1 MFKTAVFKVYNP
13 SERKRSM
20 LGNVLRL
27 AHLAYGRLLTRFKPN
42 AAKLGRLTKMP
53 KMQGRREFQA
63 ASHRRTVRATFNLP
77 VAAELDAYL
86 RTSVE

>member
-1 MFKTAVFKVYNP
+1 
-13 SERKRSM
+13 M
-20 LGNVLRL
+20 LGNITRR
-27 AHLAYGRLLTRFKPN
+27 ARFAYERLLTRFMPN

-53 KMQGRREFQA
+53 KMQGRREFPA
-63 ASHRRTVRATFNLP
+63 ASHRKTVKATFNLP